1 MGFCGEWGMGNGAN
15 VRVWKDKWLPPPY
28 STPIYSPHQRLDVD
42 AKVGAL
48 MDPATGEWNIPLIQE
63 TFTVEDAGCILSL
76 ISSSLQA
83 PDTMIWQATPH
94 GIFTVRSVYYLEQ
107 IKRKQG
113 K

>member
-63 TFTVEDAGCILSL
+63 TFIVEDAGRILSL
-76 ISSSLQA
+76 IPSL
-83 PDTMIWQATPH
+83 I
-94 GIFTVRSVYYLEQ
+94 
-107 IKRKQG
+107 
-113 K
+113 